1 MLHILNH
8 SFFDTIKI
16 LPFIFVIYLLI
27 EFFEHKNNTFFSHT
41 LMKSKK
47 SGAFAGALLG
57 SVPQCGFSVIASDLF
72 SKRAISLG
80 TLISIF
86 IATSDEAI
94 PVLLSET
101 IPLTIIGK
109 IVFIKIII
117 AFICGFLID
126 CLYKNKNPE
135 AMCKNQEHHEHY
147 HGNCEKCEGG
157 VIKSAVVHTIKIFVY
172 IFVFTFLF
180 SVIIDYAGE
189 EYFSRFLLKNSPL
202 EPFFASLA
210 GLFPNCASSV
220 ILTQAYLDG
229 VISFGSF
236 VGGLSSGAGVGLV
249 ILFKKNKNLKE
260 NLLIVLLLLF
270 IGTVSGIILR

>member
-86 IATSDEAI
+86 IATSDEAVPI
-94 PVLLSET
+94 LLSEA
-101 IPLTIIGK
+101 IPLKTIGEI
-109 IVFIKIII
+109 IFIKIVI

-126 CLYKNKNPE
+126 LFYKSKTLKE
-135 AMCKNQEHHEHY
+135 ICKTQNHHEHY
-147 HGNCEKCEGG
+147 HGNCENCEGG
-157 VIKSAVVHTIKIFVY
+157 IVKSAFIHSIKIFLYVF
-172 IFVFTFLF
+172 IFTFVFSLVLEF
-180 SVIIDYAGE
+180 SGAE
-189 EYFSRFLLKNSPL
+189 KFSGILLNNTPFQ
-202 EPFFASLA
+202 PFFASLL

-220 ILTQAYLDG
+220 ILTQAYLEG
-229 VISFGSF
+229 IISFGSL

-249 ILFKKNKNLKE
+249 ILFKKNKNLKQ
-260 NLLIVLLLLF
+260 NILIVLLLLF